1 LIGEQGKTGV
11 TATTALAAYD
21 PATGRQAWYV
31 ELPGTTN
38 GGSLVTAG
46 DVLMQA
52 TGTDFYAI
60 DARSGA
66 QLFKHPMGRGT
77 RASPLTYRAGGK
89 QHVAIVAMNTII
101 ALALPSAK

>member
-1 LIGEQGKTGV
+1 
-11 TATTALAAYD
+11 
-21 PATGRQAWYV
+21 V

-46 DVLMQA
+46 DVLIQA
-52 TGTDFYAI
+52 TGTDIYAI
-60 DARSGA
+60 DARSGT
-66 QLFKHPMGRGT
+66 QLFKHAMGRGT

-101 ALALPSAK
+101 SLALPAAK